1 MIETDKVYMNKS
13 LVEDDI
19 EDILVVSADHIYS
32 MDYNKFYKDHKNKR
46 ADYP

>member
-19 EDILVVSADHIYS
+19 EDILVLSADHIYS
-32 MDYNKFYKDHKNKR
+32 MD
-46 ADYP
+46 